1 MNFSFFTRNNTS
13 TNFDIKVGQKWSDYI
28 NKQNSP
34 MINSI
39 LTAIDNGN
47 GIVDEAELDILN
59 KFIKTL
65 DKNEDKKINKKEFD
79 NTVHT
84 NNANVIT
91 GASLAWV
98 LKDDINAK
106 ARFGMPTTGKNFIKH
121 INLINTKNVEAVLN
135 NYNDNG
141 ETLLDGILGEVGL
154 PVKTRYMALTR
165 IINVLCANYQ
175 KQGVKT
181 DDISAAFKAE
191 LKKQADKVCR
201 MDATRLN
208 NLVTK
213 LQNRKK
219 DTISRNKQNLELHN
233 RVKKYVVVKDGELR
247 IFPTTEDIKSYANS
261 YNKYLLWEVYNDTKY
276 SKKTRLNIIKKSIKW
291 IAIDAKANKVD
302 SEKEQN
308 EINKLLEAK
317 DIDIEK
323 ISKLSY
329 KIINKISRNKEFPE
343 TGTQASEIL
352 NNNYDENYFLTLR
365 YEKKNKGHNF
375 YEDLISNEGISKSN
389 RVKYL
394 NKLVSGLQKFN
405 NVNSVNNY
413 DLYYGFK
420 VAINEFLNAKNKK
433 EESIAQEKLLDIIE
447 CTNNRF
453 PDEASEVA
461 EKVNG
466 KIDKDFSQGNT
477 GDCWLLAA
485 IKSISL
491 KEKGQKVLTNSIKV
505 DKNGN
510 VTVTLKGGHKSYK
523 FTQKEIAAR
532 TDLSQGDMDVRAI
545 EMAVDQYIKDMG
557 YGDLTNYKFSINGNH
572 ETFAYKLLLGTFD
585 TYALEEKRKQ
595 ENMMNINQF
604 YSGEVNKIK
613 FDNKKIDSFNDKNK
627 IFCVSTHTMKKD
639 VKLSSD
645 SDSSAILTC
654 NHAYSVVKSDKK
666 FVYLINPWDS
676 SKTFKITRE
685 QFIKFFDNCHETM
698 L

>member
-28 NKQNSP
+28 NKQNNP

-47 GIVDEAELDILN
+47 GIVDEPELDILN

-65 DKNEDKKINKKEFD
+65 DKIEDKKINKNEFD

-121 INLINTKNVEAVLN
+121 INLINNKNVEAVLN

-261 YNKYLLWEVYNDTKY
+261 YNKYLLW
-276 SKKTRLNIIKKSIKW
+276 
-291 IAIDAKANKVD
+291 
-302 SEKEQN
+302 
-308 EINKLLEAK
+308 
-317 DIDIEK
+317 
-323 ISKLSY
+323 
-329 KIINKISRNKEFPE
+329 
-343 TGTQASEIL
+343 
-352 NNNYDENYFLTLR
+352 
-365 YEKKNKGHNF
+365 
-375 YEDLISNEGISKSN
+375 
-389 RVKYL
+389 
-394 NKLVSGLQKFN
+394 
-405 NVNSVNNY
+405 
-413 DLYYGFK
+413 
-420 VAINEFLNAKNKK
+420 
-433 EESIAQEKLLDIIE
+433 
-447 CTNNRF
+447 
-453 PDEASEVA
+453 
-461 EKVNG
+461 
-466 KIDKDFSQGNT
+466 
-477 GDCWLLAA
+477 
-485 IKSISL
+485 
-491 KEKGQKVLTNSIKV
+491 
-505 DKNGN
+505 
-510 VTVTLKGGHKSYK
+510 
-523 FTQKEIAAR
+523 
-532 TDLSQGDMDVRAI
+532 
-545 EMAVDQYIKDMG
+545 
-557 YGDLTNYKFSINGNH
+557 
-572 ETFAYKLLLGTFD
+572 
-585 TYALEEKRKQ
+585 
-595 ENMMNINQF
+595 
-604 YSGEVNKIK
+604 
-613 FDNKKIDSFNDKNK
+613 
-627 IFCVSTHTMKKD
+627 
-639 VKLSSD
+639 
-645 SDSSAILTC
+645 
-654 NHAYSVVKSDKK
+654 
-666 FVYLINPWDS
+666 
-676 SKTFKITRE
+676 
-685 QFIKFFDNCHETM
+685 
-698 L
+698 

>member
-1 MNFSFFTRNNTS
+1 MNFSFFTKNNSS
-13 TNFDIKVGQKWSDYI
+13 TNFNIKVGQKWNSYI
-28 NKQNSP
+28 NKQNNP

-65 DKNEDKKINKKEFD
+65 DKNEDKKISKKEFD
-79 NTVHT
+79 NIVHT
-84 NNANVIT
+84 NNINIIT
-91 GASLAWV
+91 GGSLAWV

-135 NYNDNG
+135 NYNDKG

-191 LKKQADKVCR
+191 LKNQADKVCR

-276 SKKTRLNIIKKSIKW
+276 SKKIRLNIIKKSIKW
-291 IAIDAKANKVD
+291 IAIDAKVNKVD

-352 NNNYDENYFLTLR
+352 SNNYDENYLLALG

-394 NKLVSGLQKFN
+394 NKLVSGLQRFN
-405 NVNSVNNY
+405 NVNSINNY

-447 CTNNRF
+447 CTNSRF
-453 PDEASEVA
+453 PARSSKIVG
-461 EKVNG
+461 KVNG
-466 KIDKDFSQGNT
+466 KIDKDFSQGDT

-485 IKSISL
+485 IKSISM
-491 KEKGQKVLTNSIKV
+491 KEKGQKVLNDSIKI
-505 DKNGN
+505 DKNGD

-532 TDLSQGDMDVRAI
+532 TDLSLGDMDVRAI

-557 YGDLTNYKFSINGNH
+557 YGDLTNYRFSIDGNH
-572 ETFAYKLLLGTFD
+572 ETFAYKLLLGTFSAYD
-585 TYALEEKRKQ
+585 SEEKRKQ

-604 YSGEVNKIK
+604 YSGQVNKIK

-645 SDSSAILTC
+645 SDSSVILTC

-685 QFIKFFDNCHETM
+685 QFIEFFDNCHEVI

>member
-1 MNFSFFTRNNTS
+1 MNFSFFTKNNSS
-13 TNFDIKVGQKWSDYI
+13 TNFNIKVGQKWNSYI
-28 NKQNSP
+28 NKQNNP

-65 DKNEDKKINKKEFD
+65 DKNEDKKISKKEFD
-79 NTVHT
+79 NIVHT
-84 NNANVIT
+84 KNINIIT
-91 GASLAWV
+91 GGSLAWV

-106 ARFGMPTTGKNFIKH
+106 TRFGMPTTGKNFIKH

-141 ETLLDGILGEVGL
+141 ETLIDGIVGEVGL
-154 PVKTRYMALTR
+154 SVKTRYMALTR
-165 IINVLCANYQ
+165 IINILCANYQ

-233 RVKKYVVVKDGELR
+233 RIKKYVVVKDGELR

-352 NNNYDENYFLTLR
+352 NNNYDENYFLTLK

-394 NKLVSGLQKFN
+394 NKLVSGLQRFN

-413 DLYYGFK
+413 DLYYSFK
-420 VAINEFLNAKNKK
+420 VAINEFLNAKNNK

-453 PDEASEVA
+453 PDEASEVT

-466 KIDKDFSQGNT
+466 KIDKDFSQGDA

-485 IKSISL
+485 IKSISM
-491 KEKGQKVLTNSIKV
+491 KEKGQKVLNDSIKI
-505 DKNGN
+505 DKNGD

-532 TDLSQGDMDVRAI
+532 TDLSLGDMDVRAI

-557 YGDLTNYKFSINGNH
+557 YGDLTNYRFSIDGNH
-572 ETFAYKLLLGTFD
+572 ETFAYKLLLGTFSAYD
-585 TYALEEKRKQ
+585 SEEKRKQ
-595 ENMMNINQF
+595 ENIMNTNQF
-604 YSGEVNKIK
+604 YRGQVNKIK

-627 IFCVSTHTMKKD
+627 IFCVSTNSMKKD

-645 SDSSAILTC
+645 NSSAILTS

-676 SKTFKITRE
+676 SNIFKITRE
-685 QFIKFFDNCHETM
+685 QFIEFFDNCDETI

>member
-1 MNFSFFTRNNTS
+1 MNFSFFTKNNSS
-13 TNFDIKVGQKWSDYI
+13 TNFNIKVGQKWNSYI
-28 NKQNSP
+28 NKQNNP

-47 GIVDEAELDILN
+47 GIVDEAELDVLN
-59 KFIKTL
+59 KFIKAL
-65 DKNEDKKINKKEFD
+65 DKNEDKKISKKEFD
-79 NTVHT
+79 NIVHT
-84 NNANVIT
+84 KNINIIT
-91 GASLAWV
+91 GGSLAWV

-141 ETLLDGILGEVGL
+141 ETLLDGIVGEVGL
-154 PVKTRYMALTR
+154 SVKTRCMALTR
-165 IINVLCANYQ
+165 IINLLCASYK
-175 KQGVKT
+175 KQGIKT
-181 DDISAAFKAE
+181 DDISAAFKSELKTQAEKIGKMDATKLNDLITE
-191 LKKQADKVCR
+191 LKKRKINNKEIEKIHKDLSKCINVYNDK
-201 MDATRLN
+201 
-208 NLVTK
+208 K
-213 LQNRKK
+213 LLILPSSN
-219 DTISRNKQNLELHN
+219 
-233 RVKKYVVVKDGELR
+233 G
-247 IFPTTEDIKSYANS
+247 IKSYLDSNHRF
-261 YNKYLLWEVYNDTKY
+261 LLCDFFKDTKY
-276 SKKTRLNIIKKSIKW
+276 NKQDRMSIIKSI
-291 IAIDAKANKVD
+291 INIVFSEAKLFHVD
-302 SEKEQN
+302 CEKEQN
-308 EINKLLEAK
+308 EINKLLKAEN
-317 DIDIEK
+317 IDITKISQLNYQIVEK
-323 ISKLSY
+323 IL
-329 KIINKISRNKEFPE
+329 RNREHPE
-343 TGTQASEIL
+343 TGMFASKIL
-352 NNNYDENYFLTLR
+352 NNSDKKNMSLIYDYENYR
-365 YEKKNKGHNF
+365 YEGHNF
-375 YEDLISNEGISKSN
+375 YEDLISNQGISKSN

-394 NKLVSGLQKFN
+394 NKLVSGLQRFN

-420 VAINEFLNAKNKK
+420 VAINEFLNAKNSD
-433 EESIAQEKLLDIIE
+433 EEFIAQEKVLDIIE
-447 CTNNRF
+447 FTNNRF
-453 PDEASEVA
+453 PNEASEVT

-466 KIDKDFSQGNT
+466 KIDKDFSQGDA

-485 IKSISL
+485 IKSISM
-491 KEKGQKVLTNSIKV
+491 KEKGQKVLNDSIKI
-505 DKNGN
+505 DKNGD

-557 YGDLTNYKFSINGNH
+557 CGDLTNYRFSINGNH
-572 ETFAYKLLLGTFD
+572 GTFAYKLLLGTFD
-585 TYALEEKRKQ
+585 TYASEEKRKQ

-627 IFCVSTHTMKKD
+627 IFSVSTHTMKED

-645 SDSSAILTC
+645 DDSSAILTC

-685 QFIKFFDNCHETM
+685 QFIEFFDNCHEAI

>member
-1 MNFSFFTRNNTS
+1 MNFSFFTQNNTS
-13 TNFDIKVGQKWSDYI
+13 TNFNIKIGQKWNSYI
-28 NKQNSP
+28 NKQNNP
-34 MINSI
+34 MLNSV

-65 DKNEDKKINKKEFD
+65 DINEDKKISKKEFD

-106 ARFGMPTTGKNFIKH
+106 TRFGMPTTGKNFIKH
-121 INLINTKNVEAVLN
+121 INMINSKNVEVVFI
-135 NYNDNG
+135 NYSDNG

-154 PVKTRYMALTR
+154 PVKTRCAALLR
-165 IINVLCANYQ
+165 ILNAYCINYK
-175 KQGVKT
+175 KQGVQT

-191 LKKQADKVCR
+191 LKNQADKFGK
-201 MDATRLN
+201 MDATILN
-208 NLVTK
+208 DLIKK
-213 LQNRKK
+213 LQQRK
-219 DTISRNKQNLELHN
+219 INNKEIEKIHEN
-233 RVKKYVVVKDGELR
+233 VKKYIKIDNDKKVVVM
-247 IFPTTEDIKSYANS
+247 PSSYDIKSYFDSNH
-261 YNKYLLWEVYNDTKY
+261 KFLLSDIFNDTKY
-276 SKKTRLNIIKKSIKW
+276 SKQERINIVKSI
-291 IAIDAKANKVD
+291 ISIVFMEAKFVQVD
-302 SEKEQN
+302 CEKEKN
-308 EINKLLEAK
+308 EINKLLKAEN
-317 DIDIEK
+317 IDIKK
-323 ISKLSY
+323 ISQLNF
-329 KIINKISRNKEFPE
+329 KIVKKILRNRDYSE
-343 TGTQASEIL
+343 TGIYANEIL
-352 NNNYDENYFLTLR
+352 KNSDEENMGLVYDYENYR
-365 YEKKNKGHNF
+365 HEGHNF
-375 YEDLISNEGISKSN
+375 YKDLILNQGISKSK

-433 EESIAQEKLLDIIE
+433 EESITQKKLLDIIE

-453 PDEASEVA
+453 PDEASEVTGKA
-461 EKVNG
+461 NG
-466 KIDKDFSQGNT
+466 KIDKDFKQGYT

-485 IKSISL
+485 IKSISM
-491 KEKGQKVLTNSIKV
+491 KEKGQKVLNDSIKI
-505 DKNGN
+505 DKNGD
-510 VTVTLKGGHKSYK
+510 VIVTLKGGHKSYK
-523 FTQKEIAAR
+523 FTQKEIAVR

-557 YGDLTNYKFSINGNH
+557 YGDLTNYSFSIDGNH
-572 ETFAYKLLLGTFD
+572 ETFAYKLLLGTFSAYD
-585 TYALEEKRKQ
+585 SEEKCKQ
-595 ENMMNINQF
+595 EIEMNKNQF
-604 YSGEVNKIK
+604 YRGQINNIK

-645 SDSSAILTC
+645 DESSAILTH
-654 NHAYSVVKSDKK
+654 NHAYSVLKSDKK

-676 SKTFKITRE
+676 SNIFKITRE
-685 QFIKFFDNCHETM
+685 QFIWFFDNCYEVI

>member
-1 MNFSFFTRNNTS
+1 MNFSFFTKNNSS
-13 TNFDIKVGQKWSDYI
+13 TNFNIKVGQKWNSYI
-28 NKQNSP
+28 NKQNNP

-59 KFIKTL
+59 RFIKTL
-65 DKNEDKKINKKEFD
+65 DKNEDKKISKKEFD
-79 NTVHT
+79 NIVHT
-84 NNANVIT
+84 KNINIIT
-91 GASLAWV
+91 GGSLAWV

-106 ARFGMPTTGKNFIKH
+106 TRFGMPTTGKNFIKH

-141 ETLLDGILGEVGL
+141 ETLLDGIVGEVGL
-154 PVKTRYMALTR
+154 SVKTRCMALTR
-165 IINVLCANYQ
+165 IINLLCASYK
-175 KQGVKT
+175 KQVIKT

-208 NLVTK
+208 NLITK

-233 RVKKYVVVKDGELR
+233 RVKKYVVVKDGELT

-323 ISKLSY
+323 VSKLSY

-375 YEDLISNEGISKSN
+375 YEDLISNQGISKSN

-420 VAINEFLNAKNKK
+420 VAINEFLNAKNNK

-453 PDEASEVA
+453 PNEASEVT

-466 KIDKDFSQGNT
+466 KIDKDFSQGDA

-485 IKSISL
+485 IKSISM
-491 KEKGQKVLTNSIKV
+491 KEKGQKVLNDSIKI
-505 DKNGN
+505 DKNGD

-532 TDLSQGDMDVRAI
+532 TDLSLGDMDVRAI

-557 YGDLTNYKFSINGNH
+557 YGDLTNYRFSIDGNH
-572 ETFAYKLLLGTFD
+572 ETFAYKLLLGTFSAYD
-585 TYALEEKRKQ
+585 SEEKRKQ
-595 ENMMNINQF
+595 ENIMNTNQF
-604 YSGEVNKIK
+604 YRGQVNKIK

-627 IFCVSTHTMKKD
+627 IF
-639 VKLSSD
+639 
-645 SDSSAILTC
+645 
-654 NHAYSVVKSDKK
+654 
-666 FVYLINPWDS
+666 FG
-676 SKTFKITRE
+676 
-685 QFIKFFDNCHETM
+685 
-698 L
+698 